1 LGLPQGIFFAL
12 CDFWKKGGLMRCYF
26 NGITLGDDPMKK
38 SEGTVSFAIPDLGV
52 VFRSRW
58 VGDIYECQYAA
69 LLSLLQFI
77 DTNKKAFQ
85 DQTIEIY
92 TDSSVVAYH
101 LTKGGQITKKL
112 KASYRAVMQY
122 KSKFAF
128 KINWVPLRENPACHG
143 LNDMPPLKPSIQ
155 LNFDVK
161 GPNHKTIRRGGSL
174 MI

>member
-1 LGLPQGIFFAL
+1 
-12 CDFWKKGGLMRCYF
+12 MRCYF
-26 NGITLGDDPMKK
+26 NGITLSEDPMAR

-58 VGDIYECQYAA
+58 IGNLYDCQYAA

-85 DQTIEIY
+85 DQSIEIY
-92 TDSSVVAYH
+92 TDSSVVTYQ
-101 LTKGGQITKKL
+101 LTKGGPMLKKL
-112 KASYRAVMQY
+112 KAAYRAVMQY

-128 KINWVPLRENPACHG
+128 KVNWVPLRDNPACHG
-143 LNDMPPLKPSIQ
+143 LNDMPPQKPSIQ

-174 MI
+174 ML